1 MKRIEGRAKTIRE
14 LMDRSKFAIDFYQR
28 EYAWQERQVREL
40 IDDLSN
46 KFLDHYKP
54 GHARQEVRSY
64 GHYFLGSVVV
74 SHKRDRRFIVDG
86 QQRLTTLTLL
96 FIYLHHLQQG
106 RPSQVDVRGLV
117 FSEEYGT
124 RSFNLDVPERAAV
137 MSALLH
143 DESLHVDGQPE
154 SVRNIAAQYATIRA
168 HFPDDIGGQPQ
179 SGVTDSLPYFVDWLL
194 NNVHVVE
201 IEAYSDDDAYSIF
214 ETMNDRGLSLSL
226 PEMLKGYLLANIR
239 DEAVQRE
246 VNSLW
251 KKHTQALKDLGKD
264 EDVDF
269 FKNWLRAR
277 YANTFQTKGGGE
289 RSKDYERIGSEFHR
303 WVRDQRDAIGLTDS
317 ESFARWVLRD
327 FDFYARQ
334 TLRIREASTKLTQ
347 GLESIRYNE
356 ERSFTQ
362 QLQLLL
368 APLQP
373 DETPAVIDQK
383 LRLVSDFV
391 DIWLARRD
399 WCFRSTAQR
408 NTKNEIFALTK
419 AIRGCSVTELSTV
432 LRERLSAQE
441 ERFARRPD
449 FGLHKQNYRQV
460 RHILARLTNWVD
472 ESCGL
477 HSHFDDLVST
487 GRGKP
492 FEIEHIWANHWDRF
506 TDEFEHPADFDH
518 ARNRIGGLLMLQQGL
533 NQSLGDDTYEDKRTA
548 YSVHSQNLL
557 AQTLHP
563 AAYENNPALRQL
575 LKRTGLPF
583 QAYNA
588 FGPEAQ
594 QERQELYIRIA
605 EWVWNPSRLSLGEV
619 QPPVHEPIGGGVAE
633 SKPKPKRAKGEEPLR
648 FGERKDFWTE
658 LLAHALTKTSY
669 HSNCSPT
676 TESWIAGGSGKSGL
690 AFIYV
695 LLQGATRV
703 ELYINR
709 GQKSVNKALFDQLYA
724 KREEVEAA
732 LGFALDWQRMDDK
745 KSCRICRTLDLGG
758 WAERER
764 WPDAIPQT
772 VDAMIAC
779 RSTLE
784 PYIMALKTP

>member
-1 MKRIEGRAKTIRE
+1 MKGIEGRAKTIRE

-46 KFLDHYKP
+46 KFLDFYKP
-54 GHARQEVRSY
+54 GHPRQEVRSY

-74 SHKRDRRFIVDG
+74 SHKRGKRYIVDG

-96 FIYLHHLQQG
+96 FIYLHHLQKD
-106 RPSQVDVRGLV
+106 RPAKVDVRGLV
-117 FSEEYGT
+117 FSEEFGT
-124 RSFNLDVPERAAV
+124 KSFNLDVPERAAV
-137 MSALLH
+137 MGSLLNG
-143 DESLHVDGQPE
+143 ESMHVDGQPE
-154 SVRNIAAQYATIRA
+154 SVRNIAARYETIGA
-168 HFPDDIGGQPQ
+168 HFPDDIGGEPQ
-179 SGVTDSLPYFVDWLL
+179 DGETDVLPYFIDWLL

-201 IEAYSDDDAYSIF
+201 IEAYNDDDAYSIF

-246 VNSLW
+246 VNNLW
-251 KKHTQALKDLGKD
+251 KKHTQALKELGKD

-277 YANTFQTKGGGE
+277 YAVTFQTKGGGE

-303 WVRDQRDAIGLTDS
+303 WVRDQRESIGLTAP

-327 FDFYARQ
+327 LDFYARQ
-334 TLRIREASTKLTQ
+334 TLRIRKAAGKRTN
-347 GLESIRYNE
+347 GFESIRYNE

-373 DETPAVIDQK
+373 DDPPAVIDQK
-383 LRLVSDFV
+383 LRLVADFV

-408 NTKNEIFALTK
+408 NTKNEIFSLTK
-419 AIRGCSVTELSTV
+419 LIRGCSVAELSRV
-432 LRERLSAQE
+432 LRERLDAQE

-449 FGLHKQNYRQV
+449 FGLHKQNPRQV

-477 HSHFDDLVST
+477 HSHFDDLVSA

-506 TDEFEHPADFDH
+506 TEHFEHPADFDH
-518 ARNRIGGLLMLQQGL
+518 VRNRIGGLLMLQRGL
-533 NQSLGDDTYEDKRTA
+533 NQSLGDNTYEDKRNA
-548 YSVHSQNLL
+548 YLAHSQNLL
-557 AQTLHP
+557 AQSLHP
-563 AAYENNPALRQL
+563 LAYKNNPALRQL
-575 LKRTGLPF
+575 VKRTGLSF
-583 QAYNA
+583 QAYDA

-594 QERQELYIRIA
+594 RERQVLYIRIA
-605 EWVWNPSRLSLGEV
+605 EWVWNPSRLDLDGLK
-619 QPPVHEPIGGGVAE
+619 PPVAEAIGEPAKPLPAPPPSSSGE
-633 SKPKPKRAKGEEPLR
+633 SSGAVQRRA
-648 FGERKDFWTE
+648 FWAE
-658 LLAHALTKTSY
+658 LLSY
-669 HSNCSPT
+669 AAGVTPYHGNCSPSSDT
-676 TESWIAGGSGKSGL
+676 WISGGAGRTGIT
-690 AFIYV
+690 FNYNV
-695 LLQGATRV
+695 LREFSRV
-703 ELYINR
+703 ELYINT
-709 GQKSVNKALFDQLYA
+709 GDKPLNKAYFDQLYTRRTA
-724 KREEVEAA
+724 VEERFGGPLEWHR
-732 LGFALDWQRMDDK
+732 LDDK
-745 KSCRICRTLDLGG
+745 NTCRIFIRLDLGG
-758 WAERER
+758 WADRR
-764 WPDAIPQT
+764 TWSTLIPPT
-772 VDAMIAC
+772 VDAMI
-779 RSTLE
+779 RLE
-784 PYIMALKTP
+784 DALDPAIQLLEQP